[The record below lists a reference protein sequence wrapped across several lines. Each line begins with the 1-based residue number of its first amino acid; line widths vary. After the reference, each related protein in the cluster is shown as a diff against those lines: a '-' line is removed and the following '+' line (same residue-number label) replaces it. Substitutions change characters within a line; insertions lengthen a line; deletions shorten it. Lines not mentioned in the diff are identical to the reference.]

1 MRCVTAAK
9 CKAVYEVYSCCR
21 RIAVYETY
29 NIIHWIEK
37 ENRSDLAEDMS
48 DTFSREGR
56 FYWKKNISI
65 LYFDIMRGKHYE
77 KMDSNVV

>member
-37 ENRSDLAEDMS
+37 ENRSDLAED
-48 DTFSREGR
+48 
-56 FYWKKNISI
+56 ISI